1 MATPARA
8 FFAVH
13 RSLPPRFRGR
23 LYRSNANLSEH
34 LQAMKMESKAL
45 QGTFADFERVKR
57 ASGPEPVEAAVEAAK
72 QREQAEKARKRPQRS
87 PDRGGR

>member
-1 MATPARA
+1 
-8 FFAVH
+8 
-13 RSLPPRFRGR
+13 
-23 LYRSNANLSEH
+23 
-34 LQAMKMESKAL
+34 MKMESKAL